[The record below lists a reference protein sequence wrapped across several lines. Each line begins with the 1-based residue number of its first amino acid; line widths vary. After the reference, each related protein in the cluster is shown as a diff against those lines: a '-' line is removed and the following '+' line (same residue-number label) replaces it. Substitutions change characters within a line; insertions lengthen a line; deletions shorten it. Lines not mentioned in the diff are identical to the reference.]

1 MRPVLAK
8 RMKIVCEVARDV
20 LHSMDRAKRESFV
33 GGMEVADFNCCAMNF
48 GSWNGMKLFWTIG

>member
-8 RMKIVCEVARDV
+8 RMKIVSKVARDV
-20 LHSMDRAKRESFV
+20 LHSMDRAKRESFL
-33 GGMEVADFNCCAMNF
+33 GGTEVADFNCCAKHF